1 MEKPTFKFEST
12 IDLSNQ
18 EMAKALVHFIGTIS
32 GIAVATE
39 IDWENTIQKTK
50 SSETKSPETKS
61 SETKNSE
68 AKKPVKSESPKVPK
82 TEKQE
87 SPEPETEIQKKE
99 EVEKEEEDTTENT
112 KPGDGSDDEISFDL
126 IRTELA
132 KKVGE
137 HKVVI
142 KNKMTELGAKNISS
156 LKEEDYSEFYK
167 FLIDL

>member
-50 SSETKSPETKS
+50 SSETKS
-61 SETKNSE
+61 SET
-68 AKKPVKSESPKVPK
+68 KKPVKSESPKVPK

>member
-50 SSETKSPETKS
+50 SSETKS
-61 SETKNSE
+61 SEAKNSE

-87 SPEPETEIQKKE
+87 SPEPETETESQKKE
-99 EVEKEEEDTTENT
+99 EVKKEGEDTTENT

>member
-39 IDWENTIQKTK
+39 MDSGNTIQKTK
-50 SSETKSPETKS
+50 SPET
-61 SETKNSE
+61 
-68 AKKPVKSESPKVPK
+68 KKPVKPESPKVPK

>member
-50 SSETKSPETKS
+50 SSETKSSETKS
-61 SETKNSE
+61 SET
-68 AKKPVKSESPKVPK
+68 KKPVKSESPKVPK

-99 EVEKEEEDTTENT
+99 DVEKEEEDTTENT

>member
-50 SSETKSPETKS
+50 SSETKSSETKS
-61 SETKNSE
+61 SETK
-68 AKKPVKSESPKVPK
+68 KPVKPESPKVPK